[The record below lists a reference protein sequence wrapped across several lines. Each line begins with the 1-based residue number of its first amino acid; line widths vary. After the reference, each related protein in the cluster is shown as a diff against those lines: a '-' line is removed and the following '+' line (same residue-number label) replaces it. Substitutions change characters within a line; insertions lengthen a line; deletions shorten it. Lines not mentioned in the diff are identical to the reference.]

1 MQILFEPKYNIGDVV
16 VLKINSEREMVISS
30 YNIAQVNEAGEV
42 ITHSYNMYD
51 ESGTSFTGFND
62 IDLELVELRTNNG

>member
-16 VLKINSEREMVISS
+16 LLKINSEKEMVISS
-30 YNIAQVNEAGEV
+30 HNITQINEAGEV

-51 ESGTSFTGFND
+51 EEGATFTGFTD
-62 IDLELVELRTNNG
+62 IDLEIVKSVHE